1 MMVQE
6 KEAVTDGLSD
16 NSKYAEGQIE
26 DSNQLKRKLNAR
38 HLRMI
43 AIGGTIGTGLFIAS
57 GSSIATAGPVGSLLA
72 YGVVGIMVYSVMNS
86 LGEMGTYI
94 PISGAF
100 TAYATRFVH
109 PSLGFAMGWMYWFT
123 WATTYALELTA
134 SGLVVQYW
142 APHLDIGI
150 FIGVFWVLLTAL
162 NFFPVSIFGEF
173 EFWLSLIKIMTVVG
187 FVIFAICID
196 AGAGKNGYLGFS
208 TWKYPGAF
216 VPYIFTSSPA
226 LGKFVGFWDVLI
238 RAGFSYQGVELV
250 GIAAGECENPRK
262 NVPEAIRKTFFQTL
276 VCFMASIF
284 FIGLL
289 VPSNSKSLLSGATD
303 ASASPFVIA
312 AKLAGVKVLP
322 DIING
327 VLLFVIISASISSL
341 YSGSRMLLGLAADGS
356 APSIFTRTNSRGVPY
371 CAVAATSIIGLLG
384 FLNESDR
391 GSEVFDWLVNITS
404 IGGFITWLCISVCH
418 IAFIRILETYGISRE
433 TLPFC
438 AVGGKWFAWFGLLFN
453 VLIMLTQGFK
463 SFIPWDITN
472 FITSYISVFLFVI
485 LFVGHWLITKA
496 QFVKASEADIATGCI
511 TCMPETW
518 ANVRPPKLWERV
530 IGWII

>member
-1 MMVQE
+1 MMVKE

-16 NSKYAEGQIE
+16 NAKYAEGHIE
-26 DSNQLKRKLNAR
+26 DSNQLERKLNAR

-72 YGVVGIMVYSVMNS
+72 YGFVGTMVYSVMNS

-109 PSLGFAMGWMYWFT
+109 PSLGYAMGWINWFQ
-123 WATTYALELTA
+123 WAMTYALQLTA
-134 SGLVVQYW
+134 TGLIIQYW

-150 FIGVFWVLLTAL
+150 FIGVFWVLLTTL

-173 EFWLSLIKIMTVVG
+173 EFWLSLIKIITVIG

-216 VPYIFTSSPA
+216 APYIFTSSPA
-226 LGKFVGFWDVLI
+226 LGKFVGFWSVLI
-238 RAGFSYQGVELV
+238 TAGFSFQGIELI

-262 NVPEAIRKTFFQTL
+262 NVPEAIRKTFIQVL
-276 VCFMASIF
+276 VCFMVSVF

-289 VPSNSKSLLSGATD
+289 VPSNSKYLLSGASD

-322 DIING
+322 EIING

-341 YSGSRMLLGLAADGS
+341 YSGSRMLMGLAADGS
-356 APSIFTRTNSRGVPY
+356 APSIFTRTNSHGVPY
-371 CAVAATSIIGLLG
+371 VAVAATSIVGLLG
-384 FLNESDR
+384 FLNESER
-391 GSEVFDWLVNITS
+391 GGEVFDWLVNIIS
-404 IGGFITWLCISVCH
+404 IGGFITWFCISLCH
-418 IAFIRILETYGISRE
+418 IAFIRALATRGISRE

-438 AVGGKWFAWFGLLFN
+438 AVGGKWFAWYGLLFN

-463 SFIPWDITN
+463 SFLPWDVTK
-472 FITSYISVFLFVI
+472 FITSYITIFLFVV
-485 LFVGHWLITKA
+485 LFMGHCLLTKSR
-496 QFVKASEADIATGCI
+496 FVSASEADIATGCI
-511 TCMPETW
+511 SCLPETW
-518 ANVRPPKLWERV
+518 ENEKPRKMWERV
-530 IGWII
+530 IGYII